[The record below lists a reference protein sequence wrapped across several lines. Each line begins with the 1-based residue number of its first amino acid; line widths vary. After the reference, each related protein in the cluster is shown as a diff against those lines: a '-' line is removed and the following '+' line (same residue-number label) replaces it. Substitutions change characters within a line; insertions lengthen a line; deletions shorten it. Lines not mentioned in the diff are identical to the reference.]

1 EQSRD
6 AISRC
11 SKRFI
16 MSSSTSRC
24 TWARSSCWPNCT
36 RRARSRFTKTPAG
49 SRTRSGRT
57 RLARRERMP
66 KLVAFLRAINVG
78 GHTVSMD
85 TLRREFEAIGLK
97 DVETFIASGNVVF
110 AAPPGKATA
119 LERKIEKRLHDSLG
133 YEVRTFI
140 RTEAE
145 VAAIAGYKPFEEAQ
159 LRSAQAVN
167 VAFLGDPLEP
177 AAVKLLMAMRTPID

>member
-1 EQSRD
+1 
-6 AISRC
+6 
-11 SKRFI
+11 
-16 MSSSTSRC
+16 
-24 TWARSSCWPNCT
+24 
-36 RRARSRFTKTPAG
+36 
-49 SRTRSGRT
+49 
-57 RLARRERMP
+57 MP

-110 AAPPGKATA
+110 TAPPGKTTA

-145 VAAIAGYKPFEEAQ
+145 VAAIAGYKPFEDAQ
-159 LRSAQAVN
+159 LR
-167 VAFLGDPLEP
+167 
-177 AAVKLLMAMRTPID
+177 

>member
-1 EQSRD
+1 
-6 AISRC
+6 
-11 SKRFI
+11 
-16 MSSSTSRC
+16 
-24 TWARSSCWPNCT
+24 
-36 RRARSRFTKTPAG
+36 
-49 SRTRSGRT
+49 
-57 RLARRERMP
+57 MP

-110 AAPPGKATA
+110 TAPPGKTTA

-145 VAAIAGYKPFEEAQ
+145 VAAIAGYKPFEDAQ

-177 AAVKLLMAMRTPID
+177 AAVKLLMAMRTSIDDFHVNGREMYWLCRKKQSESTFSNARFEKALGGRATFRGVKTIVKLAAKYSWS

>member
-1 EQSRD
+1 
-6 AISRC
+6 
-11 SKRFI
+11 
-16 MSSSTSRC
+16 
-24 TWARSSCWPNCT
+24 
-36 RRARSRFTKTPAG
+36 
-49 SRTRSGRT
+49 
-57 RLARRERMP
+57 MP

-110 AAPPGKATA
+110 TAPPGKATA

-145 VAAIAGYKPFEEAQ
+145 VAAIAAYKPFEEAQ

-177 AAVKLLMAMRTPID
+177 AAVKLLMAMRTPIDDFHVNGREMYWLCRKKQSESTFSNARFEKALGGRATFRGVKTIVKLAAKYSWS

>member
-1 EQSRD
+1 
-6 AISRC
+6 
-11 SKRFI
+11 
-16 MSSSTSRC
+16 
-24 TWARSSCWPNCT
+24 
-36 RRARSRFTKTPAG
+36 
-49 SRTRSGRT
+49 
-57 RLARRERMP
+57 MP

-85 TLRREFEAIGLK
+85 TLRREFDAIGLK

-110 AAPPGKATA
+110 TAPPGKTTS
-119 LERKIEKRLHDSLG
+119 LERKIEKRLHQSLG

-145 VAAIAGYKPFEEAQ
+145 VAAIAGYKPFADAH
-159 LRSAQAVN
+159 LRSAQALN

-177 AAVKLLMAMRTPID
+177 AAVKLLMAMRTSIDDFHVNGREMYWLCRKKQSESTFSNARFEKALGGRATFRGVKTIVKLAAKYSWS

>member
-1 EQSRD
+1 
-6 AISRC
+6 
-11 SKRFI
+11 
-16 MSSSTSRC
+16 
-24 TWARSSCWPNCT
+24 
-36 RRARSRFTKTPAG
+36 
-49 SRTRSGRT
+49 
-57 RLARRERMP
+57 MP

-110 AAPPGKATA
+110 TAPPGRATA

-159 LRSAQAVN
+159 IRSAQAVN
-167 VAFLGDPLEP
+167 VAFLGHPLEP
-177 AAVKLLMAMRTPID
+177 AAVKLLMAMRTPIDDFHVNGREMYWLCRKKQSESTFSNARFEKALGGRATFRGVKTIVKLAAKYSWS

>member
-1 EQSRD
+1 
-6 AISRC
+6 
-11 SKRFI
+11 
-16 MSSSTSRC
+16 
-24 TWARSSCWPNCT
+24 
-36 RRARSRFTKTPAG
+36 
-49 SRTRSGRT
+49 
-57 RLARRERMP
+57 MP

-110 AAPPGKATA
+110 TAPPGRATA

-159 LRSAQAVN
+159 IRSAQAVN

-177 AAVKLLMAMRTPID
+177 AAVKLLMAMRTPIDDFHVNGREMYWLCRKKQSESTFSNARFEKALGGRATFRGVKTIVKLAAKYSWS

>member
-1 EQSRD
+1 
-6 AISRC
+6 
-11 SKRFI
+11 
-16 MSSSTSRC
+16 
-24 TWARSSCWPNCT
+24 
-36 RRARSRFTKTPAG
+36 
-49 SRTRSGRT
+49 
-57 RLARRERMP
+57 MP

-110 AAPPGKATA
+110 TAPPGKTTA

-145 VAAIAGYKPFEEAQ
+145 VAAIAGYKPFEDAQ

-167 VAFLGDPLEP
+167 VALLGDSLEP
-177 AAVKLLMAMRTPID
+177 AAVKLLMAMRTSIDEFHVNGREMYWLCRKKQSESTFSNARFEKALGGRATFRGVKTIVKLAAKYSWS

>member
-1 EQSRD
+1 
-6 AISRC
+6 
-11 SKRFI
+11 
-16 MSSSTSRC
+16 
-24 TWARSSCWPNCT
+24 
-36 RRARSRFTKTPAG
+36 
-49 SRTRSGRT
+49 
-57 RLARRERMP
+57 MP

-110 AAPPGKATA
+110 TAPPGKATA

-159 LRSAQAVN
+159 IRSAQAVN
-167 VAFLGDPLEP
+167 VAFLGHPLEP
-177 AAVKLLMAMRTPID
+177 AAVKLLMAMRTPIDDFHVNGREMYWLCRKKQSESTFSNARFEKALGGRATFRGVKTIVKLAAKYSWS

>member
-1 EQSRD
+1 
-6 AISRC
+6 
-11 SKRFI
+11 
-16 MSSSTSRC
+16 
-24 TWARSSCWPNCT
+24 
-36 RRARSRFTKTPAG
+36 
-49 SRTRSGRT
+49 
-57 RLARRERMP
+57 MP

-85 TLRREFEAIGLK
+85 TLRRAFEAIGLK

-110 AAPPGKATA
+110 TAPPGKTAA
-119 LERKIEKRLHDSLG
+119 LERKIEGRLHESLG

-145 VAAIAGYKPFEEAQ
+145 VAAIAGYKPFADAH
-159 LRSAQAVN
+159 LRSAQALN

-177 AAVKLLMAMRTPID
+177 AAVKLLMAMRTSIDDFHVNGREMYWLCRKKQSESTFSNARFEKALGGRATFRGVKTIVKLAAKYSWS

>member
-1 EQSRD
+1 
-6 AISRC
+6 
-11 SKRFI
+11 
-16 MSSSTSRC
+16 
-24 TWARSSCWPNCT
+24 
-36 RRARSRFTKTPAG
+36 
-49 SRTRSGRT
+49 
-57 RLARRERMP
+57 MP

-110 AAPPGKATA
+110 TAPPGKATA

-167 VAFLGDPLEP
+167 VAFLADPLEP
-177 AAVKLLMAMRTPID
+177 AAVKLLMAMRTPIDDFHVNGREMYWLCRKKQSESTFSNARFEKALGGRATFRGVKTIVKLAAKYSWS